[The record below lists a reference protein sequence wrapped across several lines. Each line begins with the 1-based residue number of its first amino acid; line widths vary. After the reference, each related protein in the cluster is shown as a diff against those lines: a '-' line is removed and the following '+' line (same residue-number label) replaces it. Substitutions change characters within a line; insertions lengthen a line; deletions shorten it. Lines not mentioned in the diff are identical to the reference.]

1 MRKKI
6 CALMLIVVL
15 CSTSVFSEVMA
26 ADRILTL
33 EEIRTLA
40 IENSTGVQNTKID
53 LVKKQIELR

>member
-1 MRKKI
+1 
-6 CALMLIVVL
+6 MLIVVL

-53 LVKKQIELR
+53 RKSTRLNSSHL